1 MWVFVAT
8 EVGKERHQLAEGEKR
23 HKPQGRETAGW
34 EEGAQVTG
42 WTRCDI
48 KCQEAEVAPRK
59 AERVWGSFPV
69 PRTGCASSRDTRGSW
84 RGLCSH
90 PEPGTAPGCGIT

>member
-1 MWVFVAT
+1 M
-8 EVGKERHQLAEGEKR
+8 
-23 HKPQGRETAGW
+23 
-34 EEGAQVTG
+34 TG

-48 KCQEAEVAPRK
+48 KCQEAEVARTK

-69 PRTGCASSRDTRGSW
+69 PGRGCASSRDSRGSW

-90 PEPGTAPGCGIT
+90 PEQGQLLGHLTVTPRQ